1 MDTLFVGL
9 LLGFSGS
16 LCIAWL
22 INRKKLHSPPEQ
34 GLQTYLAIEGIRAVG
49 ELVVLKVFT
58 QQIITK
64 TNHLFGDW
72 GERWLA
78 WLMSSKKTAMIFEFV
93 VDFRYDLKSPQF
105 VTRLD
110 GNGEIHF
117 ILPPCFYE
125 IQLKD
130 ISIYDEKASALAPIL
145 LPEWLGQV
153 FGGKFTE
160 KEKNRLIRA
169 ARDKAEEMACQLSGR
184 MMGEV
189 RKCAESALRSIA
201 KGMGFNQ
208 ASFEFQ
214 DEGQVHGTV
223 NLKKF
228 EESVRNVIE
237 VE

>member
-1 MDTLFVGL
+1 MDTLLIGL
-9 LLGFSGS
+9 LLGVSSS
-16 LCIAWL
+16 LVVAWL
-22 INRKKLHSPPEQ
+22 AGRKKHPSHPEQ
-34 GLQTYLAIEGIRAVG
+34 GVQAYIAIEGIRAVG

-78 WLMSSKKTAMIFEFV
+78 WLVSSKKTAMIFEFV
-93 VDFRYDLKSPQF
+93 VDFRYDLKSPKF
-105 VTRLD
+105 TTTVV
-110 GNGEIHF
+110 GNSGIHF
-117 ILPPCFYE
+117 VLPPCFYE

-189 RKCAESALRSIA
+189 RKCAESALRSIS
-201 KGMGFNQ
+201 KGMGFTEV
-208 ASFEFQ
+208 SFDFQ

-223 NLKKF
+223 NLMKF
-228 EESVRNVIE
+228 EESVRNAIGSE
-237 VE
+237 